1 MVGDYLSDKDGN
13 EILIESIEI
22 LTGEFTVFNLDVEEN
37 DLYVANGILTHNP
50 VAK

>member
-1 MVGDYLSDKDGN
+1 MIGDYLSDKNGE

-37 DLYVANGILTHNP
+37 DLYIANGILTHN
-50 VAK
+50 AKAV